1 MLNNPYTL
9 LDAMR
14 EEIDTLKELATIYE
28 KREKFLLVNTY
39 KIQER
44 SLQRIVNRFEKG
56 YEYYMGINK
65 EGDPQMQYRQGT
77 QHLEREYPEIAE
89 AKQNLDDTVRE
100 IKIAD
105 KMINAGN
112 DK

>member
-1 MLNNPYTL
+1 MLNEPYTL

-14 EEIDTLKELATIYE
+14 EEIDTLEELATISE

-39 KIQER
+39 KIQKR

-77 QHLEREYPEIAE
+77 RHLEREYPAV
-89 AKQNLDDTVRE
+89 AKAKRNLDIVTDLV
-100 IKIAD
+100 KGD
-105 KMINAGN
+105 K
-112 DK
+112 